1 MKATPRLKTRN
12 VPSWRMTSVVCSPL
26 SVWRSGLFVFPWVV
40 RSGVAVRRGMLVVA
54 IMASIGQAGHVSIV
68 QIDVGGLG

>member
-1 MKATPRLKTRN
+1 MKATQQETGTQ
-12 VPSWRMTSVVCSPL
+12 TSQRVVCLPL
-26 SVWRSGLFVFPWVV
+26 AMWRPGLLVFPGVV
-40 RSGVAVRRGMLVVA
+40 RSGVSVGWCMRVVA